1 MKKSLFALAAL
12 SAFATAAQ
20 AQSSVTLYGNLDATE
35 AYQSAGIG
43 KSYALTGSANT
54 TSLWG
59 MTGSEDMGGGMK
71 MGFDLKSEINMA
83 TGATGSGTNV
93 TPANSLV
100 ATTLPTATSS
110 PTNTGATANLFNR
123 GANIFISSASLGEV
137 KVGRMDDIEWAMSG
151 GFSTS
156 GSNSFGSNQA
166 HAQIGNIAN
175 TGLGVCGSA
184 AAPTAGIAGN
194 GICSTMGYVTNN
206 ANTYQGTADAFMA
219 GIQYTTPVFSG
230 FSAKV
235 QTGVGANSATAPMG
249 TGNVQGF
256 GMFYTGLGGN
266 LNLAFGQSNRFDD
279 VGQLGL
285 KITTLGA
292 KYKVIPSTT
301 LIGTWTQ
308 TGLSNSTAAGGVM
321 GVSGAN
327 AGNTMYSFGVNHQ
340 VTPSIDVNLAYTN
353 VTGDTSATATSAAN
367 GSINGSANSVNML
380 GLTGRYAFSKRTQ
393 MYAGIGQAN
402 NSGAYF
408 MSPIYGGVTMGGI
421 TTGTGANIAAA
432 MLGLRHSF

>member
-43 KSYALTGSANT
+43 KSLALTASANS

-71 MGFDLKSEINMA
+71 MGFDLKSEINLA

-93 TPANSLV
+93 TPTSSLTI
-100 ATTLPTATSS
+100 TTLGTTGGSS
-110 PTNTGATANLFNR
+110 PTNVGGNSNLFNR

-151 GFSTS
+151 QYSTS

-166 HAQIGNIAN
+166 HAQIGNLTN
-175 TGLGVCGSA
+175 TGLGVCGT
-184 AAPTAGIAGN
+184 PGIPNQGV
-194 GICSTMGYVTNN
+194 CSTMGYNN
-206 ANTYQGTADAFMA
+206 ANNNNTYQGTADAFMA
-219 GIQYTTPVFSG
+219 GIQYTTPTIAG
-230 FSAKV
+230 FTAKV
-235 QTGVGANSATAPMG
+235 QTGLGDNSSTQVMSA
-249 TGNVQGF
+249 GNTQGW
-256 GMFYTGLGGN
+256 GLFYKGLGGN
-266 LNLAFGQSNRFDD
+266 LDLAIAQSLRFDD
-279 VGQLGL
+279 VAQLGL
-285 KITTLGA
+285 KLTSIGA
-292 KYKVIPSTT
+292 KYKVIPSMT
-301 LIGTWTQ
+301 LIGTYAQ
-308 TGLSNSTAAGGVM
+308 SGLSGATAGAGVIGKD
-321 GVSGAN
+321 GAN
-327 AGNTMYSFGVNHQ
+327 SGNTMYSFGVNYQ
-340 VTPSIDVNLAYTN
+340 VTPAIDVNLSYTN
-353 VTGDTSATATSAAN
+353 VTGDTNATATSATN
-367 GSINGSANSVNML
+367 GSIAGNANSVNML
-380 GLTGRYAFSKRTQ
+380 GLTGRYSFSKRTT

-408 MSPIYGGVTMGGI
+408 MSPIYGGTSMSG
-421 TTGTGANIAAA
+421 TTQGTGANIFAG

>member
-43 KSYALTGSANT
+43 KSYALSPSANT
-54 TSLWG
+54 TSVWG
-59 MTGSEDMGGGMK
+59 MTGSEDMGSGMK
-71 MGFDLKSEINMA
+71 MGFNLVSELNLA
-83 TGATGSGTNV
+83 TGATGSATNV
-93 TPANSLV
+93 TPTSSLTI
-100 ATTLPTATSS
+100 TTLGTTGGSS
-110 PTNTGATANLFNR
+110 PTNVGGNSNLFNR

-137 KVGRMDDIEWAMSG
+137 KIGRMDDIEWAMSG
-151 GFSTS
+151 QYSTS

-367 GSINGSANSVNML
+367 GSINGLNDFPNILVGLSLSNNNAPKQYLSFASA
-380 GLTGRYAFSKRTQ
+380 A
-393 MYAGIGQAN
+393 
-402 NSGAYF
+402 
-408 MSPIYGGVTMGGI
+408 
-421 TTGTGANIAAA
+421 
-432 MLGLRHSF
+432 

>member
-43 KSYALTGSANT
+43 KSLALTASANT

-59 MTGSEDMGGGMK
+59 MTGSEDMGSGMK
-71 MGFDLKSEINMA
+71 MGFDLKSEINLA

-93 TPANSLV
+93 TPTSSLTI
-100 ATTLPTATSS
+100 TTLGTTGGSS
-110 PTNTGATANLFNR
+110 PTNVGGNSNLFNR

-137 KVGRMDDIEWAMSG
+137 KIGRMDDIEWAMSG
-151 GFSTS
+151 QYSTS

-175 TGLGVCGSA
+175 TGLGVCST
-184 AAPTAGIAGN
+184 PGIPNQGV
-194 GICSTMGYVTNN
+194 CSTMGYNN
-206 ANTYQGTADAFMA
+206 ANNNNTYQGTADAFMA
-219 GIQYTTPVFSG
+219 GIQYTTPTFSG
-230 FSAKV
+230 FSAKA
-235 QTGVGANSATAPMG
+235 QTGLGDNSSTQVMSA
-249 TGNVQGF
+249 GNTQGW
-256 GMFYTGLGGN
+256 GLFYKGLGGN
-266 LNLAFGQSNRFDD
+266 LDLAVAQSLRFDD
-279 VGQLGL
+279 VGQLGFKL
-285 KITTLGA
+285 TSFGA
-292 KYKVIPSTT
+292 KYKVIPSMT
-301 LIGTWTQ
+301 LIGTYTQ
-308 TGLSNSTAAGGVM
+308 VGLSGATAGGGVI

-327 AGNTMYSFGVNHQ
+327 SGNSMYSFGVNYQ
-340 VTPSIDVNLAYTN
+340 VTPAIDVNLAYTN
-353 VTGDTSATATSAAN
+353 VTGDTVATATTAAN
-367 GSINGSANSVNML
+367 GSVNGNANSVNML
-380 GLTGRYAFSKRTQ
+380 GLTGRYSFSKRTT

-408 MSPIYGGVTMGGI
+408 MSPIYGGTSMAG
-421 TTGTGANIAAA
+421 TTQGTGSNIFAG